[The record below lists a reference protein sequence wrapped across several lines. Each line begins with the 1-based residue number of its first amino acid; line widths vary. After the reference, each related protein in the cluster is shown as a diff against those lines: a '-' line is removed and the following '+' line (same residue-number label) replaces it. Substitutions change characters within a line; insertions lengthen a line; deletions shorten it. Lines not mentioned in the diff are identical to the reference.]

1 MLETLRM
8 PSSSL
13 GVSHEVNLPR
23 IWSQEIV
30 MIQTIWG
37 PTSLG
42 GEGSQEIN
50 LP

>member
-1 MLETLRM
+1 MLETLGT
-8 PSSSL
+8 PNSSL